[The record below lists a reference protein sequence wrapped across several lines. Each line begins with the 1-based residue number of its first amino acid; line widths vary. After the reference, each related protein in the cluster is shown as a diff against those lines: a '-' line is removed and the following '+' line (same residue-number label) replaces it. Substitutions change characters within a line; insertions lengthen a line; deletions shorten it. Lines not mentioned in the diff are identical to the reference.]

1 MPESAF
7 QTIMLL
13 SVVTIAVAL
22 VSLVGYHVVK
32 SQRDLGTDADRATF
46 ETLHLVS
53 LAAPHFRSGLT
64 SEGASR
70 AIKHLKTLLGADGVA
85 VTDAAQVLAFEGN
98 FPSDLRADTN
108 SLPNALFRIARNTLE
123 GGRTRVARNDDYDAV
138 CAPIQVQDR
147 LVGTIVAIA
156 HRADPGLV
164 RAVTETAAWVASQVA
179 VAELNE
185 SRAKLTEAELKA
197 LRAQISPHFIYN
209 SLNAIASFIITDP
222 DRARDLV
229 VEFADFTRYSFRRHG
244 DFTTFKEELE
254 SIHRY
259 LLLEQARFGD
269 RIKVKLSIA
278 PEVLPIVIPFLS
290 IQPLVENAV
299 RHGLEKKPEGGVV
312 TITAHDVGEFA
323 EISIEDDGVGI
334 DPAVLRATLAGTTEG
349 VHVGLRNVDVRLRQ
363 IYGPQHGLVVETAP
377 GHGTLI
383 TMRIPKFHP
392 EATPALP

>member
-7 QTIMLL
+7 QTILL
-13 SVVTIAVAL
+13 TSVVAIAVAL
-22 VSLVGYHVVK
+22 VFLVGYHWVK

-46 ETLHLVS
+46 ETLHIVS
-53 LAAPHFRSGLT
+53 LAAPYFRAGLT
-64 SEGASR
+64 REGSSKAV
-70 AIKHLKTLLGADGVA
+70 KHLRTLLGSRGVA
-85 VTDAAQVLAFEGN
+85 ITDAARVLATDGDFPVGVRSEGD
-98 FPSDLRADTN
+98 STDA
-108 SLPNALFRIARNTLE
+108 ALFGLAQKTLE
-123 GGRTRVARNDDYDAV
+123 GGRTRVIRKGDYDAV
-138 CAPIQVQDR
+138 CAPIQIQDR
-147 LVGTIVAIA
+147 LVGTVIA
-156 HRADPGLV
+156 VTDRADPGLV
-164 RAVTETAAWVASQVA
+164 RAVTETAAWVASQIA

-254 SIHRY
+254 AIHRY
-259 LLLEQARFGD
+259 LLLEQARFGE
-269 RIKVKLSIA
+269 RIKVKLAIA

-299 RHGLEKKPEGGVV
+299 RHGLEKKPEGGTVI
-312 TITAHDVGEFA
+312 ITAHDVGEFA
-323 EISIEDDGVGI
+323 EISIEDDGVGM
-334 DPAVLRATLAGTTEG
+334 DPGSLKATLAGTTEG
-349 VHVGLRNVDVRLRQ
+349 IHVGLRNVDVRLRQ

-383 TMRIPKFHP
+383 TLRIPKFHP
-392 EATPALP
+392 EATPALT

>member
-1 MPESAF
+1 MPDSAF
-7 QTIMLL
+7 QTILL
-13 SVVTIAVAL
+13 AAVVVIAVAL
-22 VSLVGYHVVK
+22 VSFLGYYLVK
-32 SQRDLGTDADRATF
+32 SKRDLGTDADRATF

-53 LAAPHFRSGLT
+53 LAAPHLRSGLT
-64 SEGASR
+64 NEGSTK
-70 AIKHLKTLLGADGVA
+70 AIKYLKTLLGSEGVA
-85 VTDAAQVLAFEGN
+85 LSDAAQILAMEGD
-98 FPSDLRADTN
+98 FPDTLRGEEASLRA
-108 SLPNALFRIARNTLE
+108 ALFGIAEKTLE
-123 GGRTRVARNDDYDAV
+123 GGRTRVARRGDYDAV

-147 LVGTIVAIA
+147 LVGTVIA
-156 HRADPGLV
+156 VTPRADPGLV

-254 SIHRY
+254 AVHRY
-259 LLLEQARFGD
+259 LLLEQARFGE

-290 IQPLVENAV
+290 VQPLVENAV
-299 RHGLEKKPEGGVV
+299 RHGLEKKPEGGLV

-334 DPAVLRATLAGTTEG
+334 DPQNLLATLSGKTEG

-392 EATPALP
+392 EASPALT